1 MKIGTPWSLFG
12 GSVAMCLRV
21 DTVVRVNLARDT
33 L

>member
-12 GSVAMCLRV
+12 GSVVACLSV
-21 DTVVRVNLARDT
+21 DTVAQVKLARNT